1 MARVRSIT
9 SAALGAVLLVGA
21 VAAQKLEVKAEA
33 DPKADFSTIR
43 TYGWLPPPPVVRNVA
58 PDAVSNPNLSN
69 EVLGPHIVAAI
80 DRQLAARG
88 LVQAGQ
94 DDADV
99 QIVYVAAM
107 RSGVDSDYLGQHYGY
122 ITRFAP
128 PGAIAYGPATSASV
142 YQQGTIVVDVVQR
155 AAKRG
160 IWRGSVVTRVAQERK
175 LEDRVKRI
183 NEAIERI
190 FRRFPIQPKD

>member
-1 MARVRSIT
+1 MTRMRSFT
-9 SAALGAVLLVGA
+9 AAALGVVLLAGGA
-21 VAAQKLEVKAEA
+21 AAQKLEVKSEI
-33 DPKADFSTIR
+33 DPKADFATIR
-43 TYGWLPPPPVVRNVA
+43 TYAWLPPTPVVRNVA

-88 LVQAGQ
+88 LVKAGQ

-99 QIVYVAAM
+99 HVVYVAAM
-107 RSGVDSDYLGQHYGY
+107 TSGVDSDYLGQHYGY
-122 ITRFAP
+122 ITGYA
-128 PGAIAYGPATSASV
+128 PGAIGHGPATSASV

-175 LEDRVKRI
+175 LEDRIKRI
-183 NEAIERI
+183 NEAMERV
-190 FRRFPIQPKD
+190 FQRFPIQPQK

>member
-1 MARVRSIT
+1 MTRGRSFT
-9 SAALGAVLLVGA
+9 VTALGTVLLAGT
-21 VAAQKLEVKAEA
+21 VAAQKLEIKSDI

-43 TYGWLPPPPVVRNVA
+43 TYAWLPPPPVVRNVA

-80 DRQLAARG
+80 DRQLAVRG
-88 LVQAGQ
+88 LARAEQ
-94 DDADV
+94 DEADV
-99 QIVYVAAM
+99 HVVYVAAM
-107 RSGVDSDYLGQHYGY
+107 TTGVDSDYLGEHYGY
-122 ITRFAP
+122 VTGFAP

-160 IWRGSVVTRVAQERK
+160 IWRGAVVTRVAQERK